1 MRSLKTQ
8 AVIVP
13 TIPYSKTST
22 THNRGETPAMFS
34 IGLTMPRLTIERVS
48 PGSLL
53 PLDIVIKQYSEQ
65 VNEDTLM
72 ERRYP
77 Q

>member
-1 MRSLKTQ
+1 
-8 AVIVP
+8 
-13 TIPYSKTST
+13 
-22 THNRGETPAMFS
+22 MFS